1 MPAKIQNLKGK
12 LSEIYHLSLKFA
24 VFKEKILWQ
33 CFCKNEIMKKIIS
46 LVAVFLFTF
55 GFSQKLDNIQSGE
68 VLNYRIHY
76 GILNAGTATLTT
88 VKTTYQG
95 EPHFYVK
102 GVGKTTGAVRAFFK
116 VDDVYESF
124 INYNS
129 GLPSFYVRNVSEGS
143 YTQHYETVFN
153 HSDQTLILTDKK
165 NPKNGSKVLKSV
177 KGVQDMLS
185 AFYYLRSFEEHK
197 LKPGVVLDMKVW
209 IDDEMF
215 PFRLKVV
222 GTEDVKT
229 KFGKVNCLKIIPSV
243 MSGRVFKDK
252 EGVTLWVT
260 NDSNHV
266 PVSIKAELAVGSLK
280 ADLESYKN
288 VKKSIDFKK

>member
-1 MPAKIQNLKGK
+1 M
-12 LSEIYHLSLKFA
+12 F
-24 VFKEKILWQ
+24 VFG
-33 CFCKNEIMKKIIS
+33 
-46 LVAVFLFTF
+46 F

-88 VKTTYQG
+88 TKTTYMGQ
-95 EPHFYVK
+95 PHFYVK

-116 VDDVYESF
+116 VDDLYESF
-124 INYNS
+124 INYNN

-153 HSDQTLILTDKK
+153 HTNNTLILTDKK
-165 NPKNGSKVLKSV
+165 KPKNGSKVLKSV

-185 AFYYLRSFEEHK
+185 AFYYLRSFDQGK
-197 LKPGVVLDMKVW
+197 LKVGDVLDLSVW
-209 IDDEMF
+209 IDDELF
-215 PFRLKVV
+215 PFRLKVT
-222 GTEDVKT
+222 GTENVKT
-229 KFGKVNCLKIIPSV
+229 KFGTVNCLKITPSV

-260 NDSNHV
+260 NDANHV

-280 ADLESYKN
+280 ADLDSYKN
-288 VKKSIDFKK
+288 VKTAINFKK